1 MIHDAYFFVFIF
13 VVCIISLFNNCKVDM
28 HMTEIYQLLA
38 QLGIVSKYRG
48 YQMLAFAI
56 QLFLTNPNGP
66 PSLKSLYIDLSM
78 LVKRSPSA
86 IERDLRT
93 VIAVAW
99 QHNRQFLIQHSPCLL
114 THAPSVMLFL
124 EILTIYLLHQKNGN
138 TSSHNRRTAFSS
150 ETFSPYQP

>member
-99 QHNRQFLIQHSPCLL
+99 QHNQLFLSYISPFPL
-114 THAPSVMLFL
+114 THAPSVMLFI
-124 EILTIYLLHQKNGN
+124 EILSTYLLRQKSNK
-138 TSSHNRRTAFSS
+138 
-150 ETFSPYQP
+150 